1 MKKNFKIGIALGSGG
16 AKGLVHIGVLQVLA
30 ENKIP
35 ISHVSG
41 SSIGSVI
48 GGLYALGISP
58 YDLEKKSVSF
68 GGKSKKDF
76 LKLSINSKSIYDIKN
91 IHDKLLILYGD
102 KKFDDLK
109 IPFYPV
115 ATDLITGDKIVFD
128 SGKLIDAVEASS
140 RIPVYFEPLEKN
152 DSKLVDGGLISPIP
166 IDVLKDKCDFVIAVP
181 IITFNKKKLPN
192 YKLKIANVLN
202 RSLSI
207 ITNVVL
213 KYELKASKPDF
224 IIPMENLHEYGG
236 FDFHKA
242 KELIEI
248 GRNTAIKFMPELK
261 KKIREKEKKLNI
273 K

>member
-58 YDLEKKSVSF
+58 FNLEQKAINL
-68 GGKSKKDF
+68 GGTSKKNY
-76 LKLSINSKSIYDIKN
+76 LKFKLNSRSLYGVKS
-91 IHDKLLILYGD
+91 IHDKLIQLYDD
-102 KKFDDLK
+102 KEFKDLK
-109 IPFYPV
+109 IPFFAI
-115 ATDLITGDKIVFD
+115 ATDLITGEKVIFD

-166 IDVLKDKCDFVIAVP
+166 VDVLKDKCDFVIAVP
-181 IITFNKKKLPN
+181 IIIFNKKKLPN

-207 ITNVVL
+207 ITNVL
-213 KYELKASKPDF
+213 LEYELKASKPDF
-224 IIPMENLHEYGG
+224 IIPMINLHEYGG